1 MNGISSIKKLSRR
14 LALCAALAAALSTVV
29 QAQELP
35 PRIKFGM
42 LFSMTGP
49 AASSNAGLVIAAR
62 LAIKEINEKGG
73 VLGRPI
79 DMVAGDDASDPTQAV
94 TEARRLVE
102 REKVHIMVG
111 PGTTQSAL
119 AVMPVYN
126 QSKMAS
132 VVNSASSAFTPQV
145 APYAFADYFSSE
157 GYAKAM
163 VDYLAD
169 VVKAKKVAIIADT
182 SGQSKGVV
190 ADYKKY
196 LALRGIAVSGEA
208 DHPFGTNDVI
218 AQVLA
223 LRRTNPDALIQ
234 QTGNGEDAGLTLK
247 TMEELGWKLPVVSS
261 IATVLQSTVVKV
273 AGPDVFKSGRIVGL
287 TFKAFSY
294 CPGEP
299 VGRSDFARFLQRLK
313 AFEPDNFDKLNIYAM
328 SFMYDAVNVLKAA
341 IEGTR
346 SVYGPAIANWI
357 VQNAPNVPAV
367 SGKFSPTKTSNFLF
381 GSESVYLVPRPDVR
395 REDGLM
401 QRAGC

>member
-1 MNGISSIKKLSRR
+1 MS
-14 LALCAALAAALSTVV
+14 
-29 QAQELP
+29 
-35 PRIKFGM
+35 
-42 LFSMTGP
+42 
-49 AASSNAGLVIAAR
+49 
-62 LAIKEINEKGG
+62 
-73 VLGRPI
+73 
-79 DMVAGDDASDPTQAV
+79 
-94 TEARRLVE
+94 EARRLVE
-102 REKVHIMVG
+102 REKVHVMVG
-111 PGTTQSAL
+111 PGITQNVL

-126 QSKMAS
+126 QSKIAS

-145 APYAFADYFSSE
+145 APYAFSDYFSSE

-169 VVKAKKVAIIADT
+169 VVKAKKVAIIADN

-196 LALRGIAVSGEA
+196 LAQRGIAVSGEA
-208 DHPFGTNDVI
+208 EHQFGTNDVM

-234 QTGNGEDAGLTLK
+234 QTGNGEDGGLTLK
-247 TMEELGWKLPVVSS
+247 TMEELGWRLPVVSA
-261 IATVLQSTVVKV
+261 IATVLQSSVVKV

-294 CPGEP
+294 CQGDP
-299 VGRSDFARFLQRLK
+299 VGRSDFARFLQRVK

-328 SFMYDAVNVLKAA
+328 SFMYDAVNILTAA
-341 IEGTR
+341 IEATR
-346 SVYGPAIANWI
+346 STDGPTIANWI
-357 VQNAPNVPAV
+357 VQNAHNVPAV
-367 SGKFSPTKTSNFLF
+367 SGKFGPTKTSNFLF
-381 GSESVYLVPRPDVR
+381 GSEAVYLVPRPDVR